1 MNIKI
6 LLAFPYVKDPFPV
19 KVSKEELDF
28 LRKLQKQVNHY
39 FGIII
44 NEDKSK

>member
-19 KVSKEELDF
+19 KVSKEEFEF
-28 LRKLQKQVNHY
+28 LKKLQKQVNHK

>member
-6 LLAFPYVKDPFPV
+6 LLSFPYVKDPFPV
-19 KVSKEELDF
+19 KVSKEELVF
-28 LRKLQKQVNHY
+28 LKKLQKQVNHQ

-44 NEDKSK
+44 NEDKK

>member
-19 KVSKEELDF
+19 KVLKEELDS